1 MLKIKEL
8 IKVIILSLMLMLTIS
23 NVSSAEE
30 IFISESYSY
39 ALQENEVIR
48 DAEDKAINLALRKV
62 FVTLGSKIKSYT
74 TVIDKV
80 LAEDKIE
87 RFSSA
92 TAKIQKKIIEPG
104 FDQYN
109 RLVINVS
116 IEAII
121 DTADI
126 DKWEELEIKEQERG
140 FDSNDI
146 VVMDLGKD
154 LNWKYKNIPDF
165 EKFHDEITKAFFDGT
180 YYEVLNNDLEKA
192 NVLAGYLLDAN
203 YNLGCLY
210 KGDIAY
216 IRGDINSSIKY
227 WKQAMY
233 NYYTLTAVN
242 RIICYYFNKKNYNEA
257 KKLMLIEKDE
267 DVYGYNNWYHMDN
280 GMRIFD
286 DQYEG
291 MTIDM
296 RSYILSGEDYPSER
310 MFRR

>member
-1 MLKIKEL
+1 MANIKES
-8 IKVIILSLMLMLTIS
+8 IKVSILSFLLMLS
-23 NVSSAEE
+23 FSKVSFAEE
-30 IFISESYSY
+30 VFISESYSY

-48 DAEDKAINLALRKV
+48 DAEDKAINMALRKV

-92 TAKIQKKIIEPG
+92 IAKIQKKVIEPG

-116 IEAII
+116 VEAII

-126 DKWEELEIKEQERG
+126 DKWEELERKEQERG

-154 LNWKYKNIPDF
+154 FNWKYKNIPDF

-180 YYEVLNNDLEKA
+180 FYKALNEDMEKA
-192 NVLAGYLLDAN
+192 NTLAGYLLDAN
-203 YNLGCLY
+203 YSLGCLF
-210 KGDIAY
+210 KGDMAY
-216 IRGDINSSIKY
+216 IKGDVNSAVKY
-227 WKQAMY
+227 WRQAMFN
-233 NYYTLTAVN
+233 NYSLTAIN
-242 RIICYYFNKKNYNEA
+242 RMICYYFNKRDYKEA
-257 KKLMLIEKDE
+257 KRLMMIEE
-267 DVYGYNNWYHMDN
+267 DTDIYMYDNWYHNDN
-280 GMRIFD
+280 GMRIFSE
-286 DQYEG
+286 QYEG
-291 MTIDM
+291 TTIDL
-296 RSYILSGEDYPSER
+296 RNCILQGLEYPAER

>member
-8 IKVIILSLMLMLTIS
+8 IKVSILSLMLMLTIS

-30 IFISESYSY
+30 VFISESYSY

-48 DAEDKAINLALRKV
+48 DAEDKAVNLALRKV

-74 TVIDKV
+74 TVINKV

-92 TAKIQKKIIEPG
+92 TAKIQKKVIEPG

-126 DKWEELEIKEQERG
+126 DKWEELERKEQERG

-146 VVMDLGKD
+146 VVMNLGKNS
-154 LNWKYKNIPDF
+154 NWKREHIPDF
-165 EKFHDEITKAFFDGT
+165 EKFHDEVTKAFFDGT
-180 YYEVLNNDLEKA
+180 FYEALNNDMEKA
-192 NVLAGYLLDAN
+192 NVLSGYLLDAN
-203 YNLGCLY
+203 YSLGCLF

-216 IRGDINSSIKY
+216 VQGDISLAIKY
-227 WKQAMY
+227 WRQAMY
-233 NYYTLTAVN
+233 DKYSLTANN
-242 RIICYYFNKKNYNEA
+242 RLICYYFNKGDYEEA
-257 KKLMLIEKDE
+257 KKLMMIEE
-267 DVYGYNNWYHMDN
+267 DYDIYIYDNWYHRDN
-280 GMRIFD
+280 GMRIFE
-286 DQYEG
+286 DQYIG
-291 MTIDM
+291 TTIDL
-296 RSYILSGEDYPSER
+296 RSCILQGLEYPPER
-310 MFRR
+310 LFRR